1 MIKSNIKKQF
11 SCDKNR
17 LWDIITDNAY
27 YAWRSDLSKIEV
39 IDNTHFIEYTK
50 NNFPTYFTV
59 TSKEKLKVYKFDL
72 KNANLKGTWSGIFQ
86 ELPNGNIEIDFTEE
100 IELNNT
106 AMKLLA
112 KPYLKSRQKRY
123 IRDLERELNK

>member
-100 IELNNT
+100 IELNNA